1 MALIAGSRA
10 TKERN
15 MPRIAANLTMLFTEY
30 ELPERFAQAR
40 AAGFYAVEFLF
51 PYDHDLDAIEAA
63 LKRNELRMVL
73 FDLPVGDFAAG
84 DRGLANDPGRQQEFR
99 AGAVETIEL
108 AGRFGTKLLNCLVG
122 RELPGV
128 SAGEQRRSVVENLRF
143 AASEAAARNVRLLVE
158 PLNTIET
165 PGFMVATAR
174 EGMALI
180 DEVGHDNLWL
190 QLDLYHEQRMA
201 GNLTATLREYVDRI
215 AHVQIADS
223 PDRHQPGSGE
233 INYHYVLRMIDES
246 GYDGWVSLEFVPA
259 PDTMSALDEM
269 RRDGLLQADQNSG
282 EG

>member
-10 TKERN
+10 TKDRN

-259 PDTMSALDEM
+259 PDTASALDDM
-269 RRDGLLQADQNSG
+269 RRDGLL
-282 EG
+282 